1 MHQFFV
7 ESHQVGEEYITIAG
21 EDARHIGQVLRMK
34 AGEQLRVSDRQG
46 RDFFCQVEQVERQQ
60 VTVRILYQD
69 HERRELPVKISL
81 FQGLPKGD
89 KMDLVIQK
97 AVELGVYEI
106 IPVAMR
112 NCVVK
117 LDEKKAAAKGKRW
130 NGIAES
136 AAKQCRRSIVP
147 AVRRVMDFSEAFSY
161 ASTMDVRLVPYENE
175 RGMERTRQVIGSLK
189 REGTL
194 AVFIGPEG
202 GFDKKEIE
210 AIQQDVELLSLGNR
224 ILRTETA
231 GMAVLSMLLYQLE
244 E

>member
-7 ESHQVGEEYITIAG
+7 ESHQVGEETITITG
-21 EDARHIGQVLRMK
+21 EDARHIGCVLRMK
-34 AGEQLRVSDRQG
+34 PGEQLRVSDQQG
-46 RDFFCQVEQVERQQ
+46 REFFCQLEELGREV
-60 VTVRILYQD
+60 VTARILYQD
-69 HERRELPVKISL
+69 HESRELPVKISL

-89 KMDLVIQK
+89 KMELVIQK

-147 AVRRVMDFSEAFSY
+147 AVREVMGFAEAFAY
-161 ASTMDVRLVPYENE
+161 ARTMDVRLVPYENE
-175 RGMERTRQVIGSLK
+175 RGMEHTRQVLEHLK
-189 REGTL
+189 REGSL

-202 GFDKKEIE
+202 GFDKKEIA
-210 AIQQDVELLSLGNR
+210 AIRPEVELLSLGNR

-231 GMAVLSMLLYQLE
+231 GMAMLSMLLYQLE

>member
-7 ESHQVGEEYITIAG
+7 ESRQVGEEYITIVG
-21 EDARHIGQVLRMK
+21 EDARHIGQALRMK
-34 AGEQLRVSDRQG
+34 TGEQLRVSDQQG
-46 RDFFCQVEQVERQQ
+46 RDFFCQVEQVEREA

-69 HERRELPVKISL
+69 HESRELPVKISL

-89 KMDLVIQK
+89 KMELVIQK

-112 NCVVK
+112 NCVVR
-117 LDEKKAAAKGKRW
+117 LDEKKAAAKVKRW

-147 AVRRVMDFSEAFSY
+147 TVREVMGFAEAAAY
-161 ASTMDVRLVPYENE
+161 AKTMDVRLAPYENE
-175 RGMERTRQVIGSLK
+175 HGMEHTRQVLGGLKKEGS
-189 REGTL
+189 L

-210 AIQQDVELLSLGNR
+210 LIREEAELLSLGNR

-231 GMAVLSMLLYQLE
+231 GMTMLSMLLYQLE

>member
-1 MHQFFV
+1 MRQFFV
-7 ESHQVGEEYITIAG
+7 ESEQVGAETIRIVG

-34 AGEQLRVSDRQG
+34 SGEQLRVSDRQG
-46 RDFFCQVEQVERQQ
+46 RDFFCQVEQVEREA

-69 HERRELPVKISL
+69 HESRELPVRISL

-89 KMDLVIQK
+89 KMELVIQK

-117 LDEKKAAAKGKRW
+117 LDEKKAEAKVKRW

-136 AAKQCRRSIVP
+136 AAKQSRRSIVP
-147 AVRRVMDFSEAFSY
+147 AVQKVMSFEEACRY
-161 ASTMDVRLVPYENE
+161 AETMDVRLVPYENE
-175 RGMERTRQVIGSLK
+175 RGMEHTRQVLESLK
-189 REGTL
+189 REGSL

-210 AIQQDVELLSLGNR
+210 AIRGEAQLLSLGNR

-231 GMAVLSMLLYQLE
+231 GMAMLSMLLYQLE